1 MNIALFGGTFDPIH
15 RGHLNVARAAAERFK
30 LKEVWFVPA
39 DIPPHKQKAPV
50 TSFFHRYSM
59 VALALAGEPDFLPS
73 LLEAPDPEAHV
84 ERRPSYSIDTIR
96 KVKAGLRKSD
106 RLYFLIGIDAFRE
119 IGTWYK
125 AEELLRECDII
136 VAARPGY
143 SLDDVVGSLPKG
155 MRPKDDDAVMW
166 QKSPSL
172 RQAQGRLYRQK
183 RAVERGGTRR
193 NQAGLLEL
201 PGVRLHLLPET
212 HEDVSAT
219 QIRTA
224 TRRGTALKKLVP
236 DAVAEYIRKEG
247 LYRGMPHTKAKQKIG
262 RGGSGL
268 KRPTQAKS
276 A

>member
-15 RGHLNVARAAAERFK
+15 RGHLIVARAAAERFK

-50 TSFFHRYSM
+50 TSYFHRYSM

-125 AEELLRECDII
+125 SEELLGECDFI

-143 SLDDVVGSLPKG
+143 SLEDVVGSLPKG
-155 MRPKDDDAVMW
+155 MRPTDDDAVMW
-166 QKSPSL
+166 QKSPP
-172 RQAQGRLYRQK
+172 YRQK
-183 RAVERGGTRR
+183 RAVERGTRR

-219 QIRTA
+219 QIRTV

-247 LYRGMPHTKAKQKIG
+247 LYRGTPHTKAKQKIG

>member
-39 DIPPHKQKAPV
+39 DVPPHKQKSPL
-50 TSFFHRYSM
+50 TSYFHRYSM
-59 VALALAGEPDFLPS
+59 VSMALAGSPNFLPS

-84 ERRPSYSIDTIR
+84 ERRPSYSIDTVR
-96 KVKAGLRKSD
+96 RVKAGLRKSD

-119 IGTWYK
+119 IATWHK
-125 AEELLRECDII
+125 AEELLGECDFI

-143 SLDDVVGSLPKG
+143 SLDDVVRSLP
-155 MRPKDDDAVMW
+155 MSLRPSAAVMRK
-166 QKSPSL
+166 QK
-172 RQAQGRLYRQK
+172 AG
-183 RAVERGGTRR
+183 
-193 NQAGLLEL
+193 GLLAL

-219 QIRTA
+219 QIRAA
-224 TRRGTALKKLVP
+224 TKRGTALKKLVP

-247 LYRGMPHTKAKQKIG
+247 LYRGTVATKPRRKTGTRRVESQKTHA
-262 RGGSGL
+262 SKTGL
-268 KRPTQAKS
+268 SKGARTRN
-276 A
+276 